1 MSLLFN
7 NNIENTKVYAF
18 VGPSGTGKSYIA
30 LSIIYY
36 MFRNKKTIYIVPS
49 LAIAEH
55 LKEIINSGENFIV
68 NDTKEEYYK
77 TFMPTLKENG
87 YKTYLIN
94 YKDALNSNGFNPLIV
109 PYKLYKSG
117 NKDLA
122 IDEINNIC

>member
-1 MSLLFN
+1 MKNTNLLVGITN
-7 NNIENTKVYAF
+7 SGKTKMIFDY
-18 VGPSGTGKSYIA
+18 
-30 LSIIYY
+30 
-36 MFRNKKTIYIVPS
+36 
-49 LAIAEH
+49 

-122 IDEINNIC
+122 IDEINNIANELFKNKDSFTHHNNNKIIDNENKGGCC